1 MATLRIIRRMTLGA
15 ATASFA
21 LALTCF
27 FVCQPLH
34 AAELLMFEEAGCP
47 WCARWNSEVAPGYP
61 KSSEGQKAPLRR
73 LEIRSGRPSGIVLA
87 APVVVTPT
95 FVLVERGREVGRITG
110 YPGADFFWGLLDG
123 LLKKLEA
130 EAPLKGG

>member
-1 MATLRIIRRMTLGA
+1 MVRAVEQRSRSGLPEVERGPEGA
-15 ATASFA
+15 AA
-21 LALTCF
+21 
-27 FVCQPLH
+27 P
-34 AAELLMFEEAGCP
+34 
-47 WCARWNSEVAPGYP
+47 AR
-61 KSSEGQKAPLRR
+61 
-73 LEIRSGRPSGIVLA
+73 IRSGAPSGIVLA